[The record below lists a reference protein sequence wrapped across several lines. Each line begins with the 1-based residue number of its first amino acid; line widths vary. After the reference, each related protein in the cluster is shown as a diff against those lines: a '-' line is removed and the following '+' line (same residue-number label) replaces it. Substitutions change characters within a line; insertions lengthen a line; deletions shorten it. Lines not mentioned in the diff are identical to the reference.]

1 MRKKLI
7 LGVIISI
14 ALFASLAIASTLH
27 EKRIEQ
33 YKKTCKSLGFK
44 PQTSEHANCVLDL
57 EKSYLSSRGA
67 HATGTNTTNQDARMQ
82 QMINQDRQQK
92 QILNHGAGGC
102 TPNFATG
109 GCL

>member
-1 MRKKLI
+1 MNVSKL
-7 LGVIISI
+7 VI
-14 ALFASLAIASTLH
+14 STAMMICFSGCAYYFPPLH
-27 EKRIEQ
+27 EERIEQ
-33 YKKTCKSLGFK
+33 YKNTCESLGFK
-44 PQTSEHANCVLDL
+44 PQTSEHSNCVLEL

-67 HATGTNTTNQDARMQ
+67 RTNGTNNDYSTQ